1 MIIMKQIIASALCF
15 ITFTAFAQKNQLR
28 LKKGDVIFSLV
39 ESSQDI
45 DMGMGMQMNTNLS
58 GAYELSVY
66 RDHHDSAYTILA
78 KMVSTKVVATGAGQD
93 QTYNSETGEGAD
105 SELGSMLKD
114 NIGRQDTLIVNRY
127 TGVVTKKDTVT
138 INLLESLN
146 KSEEDLATVSENSLF
161 IIRDDA
167 KQGDKWTV
175 KSKTGGVDSETD
187 YELKSIDGKVATIE
201 YKTKVN
207 GSSEVEVQGMPM
219 MVTTNGKVEGDFTTD
234 IETGLIF
241 TKSIVSDL
249 KSSMEIMGQTMEM
262 SAKGKVTVTNR
273 LK

>member
-1 MIIMKQIIASALCF
+1 MKQIIVFALCF
-15 ITFTAFAQKNQLR
+15 ISFTAFGQKNQLR
-28 LKKGDVIFSLV
+28 LKKGDVIISLV
-39 ESSQDI
+39 TSRQDI
-45 DMGMGMQMNTNLS
+45 DMGMGMQMNTDLS
-58 GAYELSVY
+58 GAYELTVY
-66 RDHHDSAYTILA
+66 GDHHDSAYTILA
-78 KMVSTKVVATGAGQD
+78 KMVSTKVVASGAGQD

-114 NIGRQDTLIVNRY
+114 NIGKEDTLIVNRF
-127 TGVVTKKDTVT
+127 TGVITKKDSTT
-138 INLLESLN
+138 INPIEAFN
-146 KSEEDLATVSENSLF
+146 KSEEDMATVSENSLF

-201 YKTKVN
+201 YKTRVN

-219 MVTTNGKVEGDFTTD
+219 TVTTNGKVEGHFTTD

-241 TKSIVSDL
+241 TKNIFSDL

-262 SAKGKVTVTNR
+262 SAKGEITVTNM